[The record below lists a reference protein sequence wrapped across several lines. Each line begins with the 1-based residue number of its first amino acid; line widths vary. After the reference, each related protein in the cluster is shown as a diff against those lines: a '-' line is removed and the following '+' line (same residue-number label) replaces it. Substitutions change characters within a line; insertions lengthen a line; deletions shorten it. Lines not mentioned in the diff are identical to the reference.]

1 MHSDYTID
9 NRQRTN
15 TEREGFRRLNLLVGV
30 PSKRLE
36 RPAKTG
42 SGILK
47 LFVQDTFSRQ
57 WSTRSHTMAK
67 ATRKK
72 RKTKEL
78 VVASPECVSNPSISF
93 YSTLN
98 GSSEAPTPTL
108 HHHAGES
115 CHQR

>member
-47 LFVQDTFSRQ
+47 LFVQGNVLPAVVNPI
-57 WSTRSHTMAK
+57 SHHGKGNSEK
-67 ATRKK
+67 A
-72 RKTKEL
+72 E
-78 VVASPECVSNPSISF
+78 N
-93 YSTLN
+93 
-98 GSSEAPTPTL
+98 
-108 HHHAGES
+108 
-115 CHQR
+115 